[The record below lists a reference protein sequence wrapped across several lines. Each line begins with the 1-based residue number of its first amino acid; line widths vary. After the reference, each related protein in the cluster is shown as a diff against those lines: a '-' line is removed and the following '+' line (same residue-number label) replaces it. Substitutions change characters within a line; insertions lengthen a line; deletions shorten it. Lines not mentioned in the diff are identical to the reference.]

1 MEKLKTLSELLSGVS
16 SMEATPPKDRVEF
29 KTYETSAAIIER
41 TAWKI
46 QLPISWS
53 TSTDESA
60 IKFIKHPSQ
69 RDKRMLLMNNRFRIL
84 LVEYDEPVDQ
94 PISNSVLY
102 KQESVLNA
110 ARANGWIG
118 ERFDEFT
125 KSNTAGSA
133 FLDTPDGIGFIAQSP
148 RDDGFPF
155 FAISL
160 TQRFTEAY
168 QYDADWESLVFVRP
182 SELWDDHAEPMLGRD
197 PFPHDYPDSF
207 QPDFMILPVVL
218 LRCQV
223 EHITEELSKI
233 KKKLVEQDLDL
244 TTKKVKDLKM
254 MKHSLFGLQRTHFFL
269 HRRWAFASELV
280 ENLAEAFAI
289 IARRQSS
296 EDETY
301 EYSLTLRTRVA
312 SQQAILKSVSH
323 DLDTTASRIESQQ
336 QFVSSWNRVPILSG
350 LSSYNSLLNRRR
362 MTK

>member
-1 MEKLKTLSELLSGVS
+1 MFRPAHSLTWLSQS
-16 SMEATPPKDRVEF
+16 R
-29 KTYETSAAIIER
+29 
-41 TAWKI
+41 
-46 QLPISWS
+46 
-53 TSTDESA
+53 
-60 IKFIKHPSQ
+60 
-69 RDKRMLLMNNRFRIL
+69 

-254 MKHSLFGLQRTHFFL
+254 MKHSLSDCREHISSSIAGGRLRPNLWRTWRKRL
-269 HRRWAFASELV
+269 RLLRGGSRARMRRTS
-280 ENLAEAFAI
+280 I
-289 IARRQSS
+289 P
-296 EDETY
+296 
-301 EYSLTLRTRVA
+301 LR
-312 SQQAILKSVSH
+312 
-323 DLDTTASRIESQQ
+323 
-336 QFVSSWNRVPILSG
+336 
-350 LSSYNSLLNRRR
+350 
-362 MTK
+362 